1 MMCAKNADVKFIH
14 ADWGYGSLEIST
26 ESAKDI
32 NEFLN
37 MIEIK
42 IDG

>member
-1 MMCAKNADVKFIH
+1 MMCAKNADVKFIL
-14 ADWGYGSLEIST
+14 ADWGYGNLEIST